1 MDRIKHP
8 KCKEAEIA
16 AKRWNKKDLW
26 GIKHLRRRS
35 QYIEMMNSEKC
46 LGINRISKA
55 FQVRIEMWI
64 ENSF

>member
-55 FQVRIEMWI
+55 F
-64 ENSF
+64 